1 MRIQLGLI
9 ILSADT
15 KCEMEYARA
24 DEEEREIQAIYG
36 ERHIGRRHRG
46 SDYVV

>member
-1 MRIQLGLI
+1 MYLI
-9 ILSADT
+9 ILCADT
-15 KCEMEYARA
+15 KCEMEHARA

-36 ERHIGRRHRG
+36 KRHIGRRHYA